1 MKARTYKN
9 LQSIM
14 TDAELDQ
21 FAKKIA
27 EEYAGSGCEYSRSYF
42 TKVYNITSDCFYQL
56 LYRAVVRDLVT
67 DEIVMNMRMKASRNS
82 NLKSSQNV
90 GTGTI
95 ASEIKYI
102 KLISKRKWFI
112 FLRDFPKEKKI
123 EITTYFAEHYEESK
137 EECAKKFGVSK
148 VAFDRIMEDTLINN
162 EVDDEIFTKIRE
174 RSLKNNDTK
183 ATKSYFTTLRKKRNA
198 KKETAS

>member
-1 MKARTYKN
+1 MEARTYKN
-9 LQSIM
+9 LQDIM

-27 EEYAGSGCEYSRSYF
+27 EEYGGSECQYSRSYF
-42 TKVYNITSDCFYQL
+42 AKLYNITSDCFYQL
-56 LYRAVVRDLVT
+56 LYRAVERDLVT
-67 DEIVMNMRMKASRNS
+67 DENVKRMRMKASQNS

-95 ASEIKYI
+95 ASEVKYQ

-123 EITTYFAEHYEESK
+123 EITTYFAEHFEESK
-137 EECAKKFGVSK
+137 EVCAKKFEVSK
-148 VAFDRIMEDTLINN
+148 VALDRIMEDTLINN
-162 EVDDEIFTKIRE
+162 EVDDEIFAKIRE

-183 ATKSYFTTLRKKRNA
+183 AVRSYFTTLRRKRNA